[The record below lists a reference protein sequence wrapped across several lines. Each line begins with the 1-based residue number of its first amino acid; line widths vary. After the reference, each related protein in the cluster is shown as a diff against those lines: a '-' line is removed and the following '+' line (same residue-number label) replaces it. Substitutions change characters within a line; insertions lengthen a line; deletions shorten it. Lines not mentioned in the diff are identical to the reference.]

1 MAAINIRE
9 LFGRAFGVAP
19 RYAVPSG
26 DLVAAAPELA
36 GIAVFPEDAPAGL
49 SPLGTPILEKITV
62 RAGSYHT
69 FKVVDGLPERVDIG
83 YPEYTFPLWP
93 MLDVSRNKTVV
104 KTAVNGRNGTVKEYV
119 FTDDHRIG
127 IRGLLVGEGNSYPH
141 GQKRELYALFEHNAA
156 LEVVSRTLNGLGV
169 RAIVIESIDFG
180 DLEGWNNVC
189 AFTVS
194 AVSDTGVLLT
204 IKEASEK

>member
-1 MAAINIRE
+1 MATVNFRE
-9 LFGRAFGVAP
+9 IFRAAFGVVP
-19 RYAVPSG
+19 RYVVPDG
-26 DLVAAAPELA
+26 DLAALPPGRS
-36 GIAVFPEDAPAGL
+36 GIEVFPEDAPAGL

-69 FKVVDGLPERVDIG
+69 FKVVDGLPVRTSVS

-104 KTAVNGRNGTVKEYV
+104 KTAVNGRNGTVKEYF

-127 IRGLLVGEGNSYPH
+127 IRGLLVGEGNSYPY
-141 GQKRELYALFEHNAA
+141 GQKRELYALFGHNAA

-169 RAIVIESIDFG
+169 PSLSRTSSSATSRATATYAR
-180 DLEGWNNVC
+180 LRYPP
-189 AFTVS
+189 S
-194 AVSDTGVLLT
+194 ATRGFCSR
-204 IKEASEK
+204 